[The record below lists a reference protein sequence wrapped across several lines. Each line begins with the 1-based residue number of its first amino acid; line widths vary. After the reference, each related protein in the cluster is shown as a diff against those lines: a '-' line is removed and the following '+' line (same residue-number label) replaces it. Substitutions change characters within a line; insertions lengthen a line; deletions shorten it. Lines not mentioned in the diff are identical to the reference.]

1 MLNEQLLRQVKC
13 ICTKMYVHLQSNMPL
28 STDLNVHLQ
37 KFMYTAN
44 IVKIYGFD
52 CTLSK
57 MKVHLTCLCAFLIE
71 LNEHL

>member
-1 MLNEQLLRQVKC
+1 MLNEQLTEAGEMYTYKDVCSL
-13 ICTKMYVHLQSNMPL
+13 TKQYA

>member
-1 MLNEQLLRQVKC
+1 MYTYKDVRSL
-13 ICTKMYVHLQSNMPL
+13 TKQYA

-37 KFMYTAN
+37 KKFLYTAN
-44 IVKIYGFD
+44 IVKIYGFE

-71 LNEHL
+71 S